1 LKHLQ
6 KNKRE
11 PDKEFPNLRKGSGLT
26 MKKTL
31 VALSI
36 LAAATSAQAIELYN
50 QDNVTVDI
58 HGDIEVT
65 YQNSF
70 SNSSMSQQIEDA
82 DFGFDVRY
90 ALNDDLQFGGYWA
103 FDGSESNNAEVTR
116 SGDVYVALYSKTYG
130 SIKFGRLCTAVDDL
144 GGITSDYQFDVNKLY
159 AAGAGDV
166 TCADE
171 AIRYDYDNG
180 TFYTTLGF
188 IQDKLGHTDLI
199 TDINNGDLVKVDG
212 RNLNY
217 YDGRFGYRVADLDL
231 SAFFASLNFEESQN
245 DDEKVYGF
253 EADYAGIENIRL
265 GLGYYATKMDHADNE
280 DADVFTFGADYYLGK
295 WTFATAYSIASQDR
309 ADDVNSWFVNAGYNL
324 APNTTVYAEVA
335 GNDGKSEVERN
346 GVDVMRDNTTA
357 VAIGVKASF

>member
-1 LKHLQ
+1 M
-6 KNKRE
+6 NYE
-11 PDKEFPNLRKGSGLT
+11 
-26 MKKTL
+26 KTL

-50 QDNVTVDI
+50 QDGVTVDI

-70 SNSSMSQQIEDA
+70 SDSSMSQQIEDA

-144 GGITSDYQFDVNKLY
+144 GGITTDYQFDVNKLY
-159 AAGAGDV
+159 TAGANDV

-180 TFYTTLGF
+180 SFYTTLGF
-188 IQDKLGHTDLI
+188 IQDKLGHNDLF
-199 TDINNGDLVKVDG
+199 TNVDNGELIKVDG
-212 RNLNY
+212 RDFNY
-217 YDGRFGYRVADLDL
+217 YDGRFGYRVAGLDL
-231 SAFFASLNFEESQN
+231 SAFFAALNFEDKAAG
-245 DDEKVYGF
+245 DDKAYGF
-253 EADYAGIENIRL
+253 EADYSGIENVRL
-265 GLGYYATKMDHADNE
+265 GLGYYATKNDHDNTK
-280 DADVFTFGADYYLGK
+280 DSDVVTVGADYYLGK
-295 WTFATAYSIASQDR
+295 WTFATAYSHASQDS
-309 ADDVNSWFVNAGYNL
+309 AKDLNSWFVNTGYNL

-335 GNDGKSEVERN
+335 GNDGETE
-346 GVDVMRDNTTA
+346 GRDNTTA

>member
-1 LKHLQ
+1 M
-6 KNKRE
+6 
-11 PDKEFPNLRKGSGLT
+11 EFPNLRKGSGLT

-50 QDNVTVDI
+50 QDGVTVDI

-70 SNSSMSQQIEDA
+70 TDSSMSQQIEDA

-144 GGITSDYQFDVNKLY
+144 GGITTDYQFDVNKLY
-159 AAGAGDV
+159 TAGANDV

-180 TFYTTLGF
+180 SFYTTLGF
-188 IQDKLGHTDLI
+188 IQDKLGHNDLI
-199 TDINNGDLVKVDG
+199 TVQEDGTVVNVDG
-212 RNLNY
+212 RDLNY
-217 YDGRFGYRVADLDL
+217 YDGRFGYRVAGLDL
-231 SAFFASLNFEESQN
+231 SAFFASLNFEDKSAG
-245 DDEKVYGF
+245 DEKVYGM
-253 EADYAGIENIRL
+253 EADYSGIENVRL
-265 GLGYYATKMDHADNE
+265 GLGYYATKKDHDNNADT
-280 DADVFTFGADYYLGK
+280 DVVTLGADYYLGK
-295 WTFATAYSIASQDR
+295 WTFATAYSFASHDDS
-309 ADDVNSWFVNAGYNL
+309 AKDVNSWFVNTGYNL

-335 GNDGKSEVERN
+335 GNDETDSN
-346 GVDVMRDNTTA
+346 TA